1 MDSISGNMEG
11 IGWPRFDLRWTLV
24 GFHCY
29 LIFSLNFVGLFAQQ
43 TPQKIDYRVRK
54 YQKVNFSD
62 PILEIIQEIYK
73 KNFYRNVKEKKYLLI
88 LI

>member
-1 MDSISGNMEG
+1 M
-11 IGWPRFDLRWTLV
+11 FV

-62 PILEIIQEIYK
+62 PIFEIIQEI
-73 KNFYRNVKEKKYLLI
+73 
-88 LI
+88 

>member
-11 IGWPRFDLRWTLV
+11 IGWPKFDLRWTLV

-54 YQKVNFSD
+54 SKVNLHN
-62 PILEIIQEIYK
+62 PIFQIIQK
-73 KNFYRNVKEKKYLLI
+73 I
-88 LI
+88 LMQVLEH

>member
-11 IGWPRFDLRWTLV
+11 IGWPKFDLRWTLV

-62 PILEIIQEIYK
+62 PILEIIS
-73 KNFYRNVKEKKYLLI
+73 VKFKLN
-88 LI
+88 

>member
-11 IGWPRFDLRWTLV
+11 IGWPKFDLRWTLV

-43 TPQKIDYRVRK
+43 TPQKIRVRK

-62 PILEIIQEIYK
+62 PIFEII
-73 KNFYRNVKEKKYLLI
+73 KNFFTRM
-88 LI
+88 